1 MTYTIYTIGYSGFT
15 VDEFLHALISHKV
28 NAVIDVRSNPFSEYK
43 PEYNKPA
50 LELLLKKKN
59 IYYRNYANEFGARQ
73 EDRKFFN
80 EGGYLDFE
88 KFSESKQ
95 FQEGVKRL
103 CEAMKK
109 GYSFVLMCAEKHPVN
124 CHRAILVARAFHERG
139 IKVIHIMPGGNDIT
153 HEELEELILG
163 TDSRQ
168 GDLFMSREELIRQAY
183 IKRNKEI
190 GWRQEQE

>member
-1 MTYTIYTIGYSGFT
+1 MTYAIYTIGYSGFT

-80 EGGYLDFE
+80 EDGYLDFE

-95 FQEGVKRL
+95 FQEGVNTL

-109 GYSFVLMCAEKHPVN
+109 GYAFALMCAEKHPVN

-139 IKVIHIMPGGNDIT
+139 IKVIHIMPGDNNIT
-153 HEELEELILG
+153 QEDLEDLMLG

-168 GDLFMSREELIRQAY
+168 GNFFMSREELIRQAY
-183 IKRNKEI
+183 IERNKEI
-190 GWRQEQE
+190 GWRPDKE